1 MKINPEFM
9 RTKTAQILF
18 YSIIITSVLAFGL
31 LSAGTHTA
39 NAQIPT
45 GSIPTVTGTPSG
57 VMATVKAG
65 QNESTV
71 NVRSGPH
78 ALYYPKIGVLMEGQ
92 SVPALGRS
100 SGNDWILIA
109 YAGVPGGQGWVF
121 SKYVDLTPGELP
133 VIQPPASPTPQVTQT
148 IDPTLAA
155 QFIVTSA
162 PTRLPTF
169 TPPPPLAVPTFPATG
184 GSQVLSGVPMGLV
197 ILVLI
202 SVGVLLGIFSFIQR
216 R

>member
-1 MKINPEFM
+1 MKISGLQM
-9 RTKTAQILF
+9 RRRPAQNLL
-18 YSIIITSVLAFGL
+18 YSIIITSLLAFGL
-31 LSAGTHTA
+31 LSAGTNLA

-45 GSIPTVTGTPSG
+45 GSIPTVTGTPLG
-57 VMATVKAG
+57 VMATVKSG
-65 QNESTV
+65 LNEDTV

-100 SGNDWILIA
+100 SGSDWILIS
-109 YAGVPGGQGWVF
+109 YAGVPSGQGWVF
-121 SKYVDLTPGELP
+121 SKYVDLSPGNLP
-133 VIQPPASPTPQVTQT
+133 VVQPPASPTPEVTQT

-155 QFIVTSA
+155 QFIVTAA

-169 TPPPPLAVPTFPATG
+169 TPPPPLTVPTFAT
-184 GSQVLSGVPMGLV
+184 SNSRQVLSGVPMGLV
-197 ILVLI
+197 ILILF
-202 SVGVLLGIFSFIQR
+202 SVGILLGIFSFIQR

>member
-1 MKINPEFM
+1 MKRSSSNSSR
-9 RTKTAQILF
+9 RTVLIIF

-31 LSAGTHTA
+31 LFPGLYEV

-57 VMATVKAG
+57 IMATVKAG
-65 QNESTV
+65 LNETSV

-78 ALYYPKIGVLMEGQ
+78 ALYYPKIGVLLEGQ
-92 SVPALGRS
+92 TVPALGRS
-100 SGNDWILIA
+100 PGGDWILVG

-121 SKYVDLTPGELP
+121 SKYVTLTPGELP
-133 VIQPPASPTPQVTQT
+133 VVQPPVSPTPEITQT

-155 QFIVTSA
+155 QYLVTA
-162 PTRLPTF
+162 VPTRLPTF
-169 TPPPPLAVPTFPATG
+169 TPPAPLNIPTFAPSG
-184 GSQVLSGVPMGLV
+184 GNQVLSSIPMGLV
-197 ILVLI
+197 IVILFSI
-202 SVGVLLGIFSFIQR
+202 GVLLGIFSFIQR

>member
-1 MKINPEFM
+1 MKKHPEFM
-9 RTKTAQILF
+9 RTGIAQILF
-18 YSIIITSVLAFGL
+18 YSIIITIVLAFGL

-65 QNESTV
+65 QNESTI

-78 ALYYPKIGVLMEGQ
+78 ALYYPKIGVLVEGQ

-155 QFIVTSA
+155 QFIITSA

-169 TPPPPLAVPTFPATG
+169 TPPPPLTVPTFPAVG
-184 GSQVLSGVPMGLV
+184 SSQVLSGLPMGLV
-197 ILVLI
+197 ILVLM
-202 SVGVLLGIFSFIQR
+202 SVGILLGIFSFIQR

>member
-1 MKINPEFM
+1 MKKSRVQM
-9 RTKTAQILF
+9 RNRFAQILL
-18 YSIIITSVLAFGL
+18 YSIIITSLLALGL
-31 LSAGTHTA
+31 LTRGTRPV

-45 GSIPTVTGTPSG
+45 GSIATVTGTPLG

-65 QNESTV
+65 LNEATV

-92 SVPALGRS
+92 TVPALGRS
-100 SGNDWILIA
+100 SGSDWILVS
-109 YAGVPGGQGWVF
+109 YAGVPSGQGWVF
-121 SKYVDLTPGELP
+121 SKYVDLSPGNLP
-133 VIQPPASPTPQVTQT
+133 VVQPPSSPTPEVTQT

-155 QFIVTSA
+155 QFIITAA

-169 TPPPPLAVPTFPATG
+169 TPPPPLTVPTFAAS
-184 GSQVLSGVPMGLV
+184 GSGQVLSGVPMGLV
-197 ILVLI
+197 ILVLF
-202 SVGVLLGIFSFIQR
+202 SVGILLGIFSFIQR

>member
-1 MKINPEFM
+1 MKNNLEFK
-9 RTKTAQILF
+9 RAKTAQILF
-18 YSIIITSVLAFGL
+18 YSIIITCILAFGL
-31 LSAGTHTA
+31 LATGTRTA

-133 VIQPPASPTPQVTQT
+133 VIQPPASPTPEVTQT

-155 QFIVTSA
+155 QFIVTAA

-169 TPPPPLAVPTFPATG
+169 TPPPPLTVPTFPASG
-184 GSQVLSGVPMGLV
+184 GTQVLSGVPMGLV
-197 ILVLI
+197 IVVLI

>member
-1 MKINPEFM
+1 M
-9 RTKTAQILF
+9 RKNLAHFVLL
-18 YSIIITSVLAFGL
+18 SIIITVFMALWFLAQNP
-31 LSAGTHTA
+31 SRV

-57 VMATVKAG
+57 VLATVKG
-65 QNESTV
+65 GLGEDTI

-78 ALYYPKIGVLMEGQ
+78 ALYYPKIGVLMVGQ
-92 SVPALGRS
+92 TVPALGRS
-100 SGNDWILIA
+100 SGSDWILIS

-121 SKYVDLTPGELP
+121 SKYIDLTNGELP
-133 VIQPPASPTPQVTQT
+133 VIEPPASPTPEVTQT

-155 QFIVTSA
+155 QFIVTAA

-169 TPPPPLAVPTFPATG
+169 TPAPPLNIPTFEPSS
-184 GSQVLSGVPMGLV
+184 GSRVISSIPMGLV
-197 ILVLI
+197 VVILLSI
-202 SVGVLLGIFSFIQR
+202 GILMGIFSFIQR

>member
-1 MKINPEFM
+1 MKKIPFPR
-9 RTKTAQILF
+9 RTKTARIVF
-18 YSIIITSVLAFGL
+18 YSIIITSILAFGL
-31 LSAGTHTA
+31 LSAGIHSA
-39 NAQIPT
+39 SAQIPT

-65 QNESTV
+65 QNEATI

-78 ALYYPKIGVLMEGQ
+78 ALYYPKIGVLVEGQ

-109 YAGVPGGQGWVF
+109 YAGVSGGQGWVF

-133 VIQPPASPTPQVTQT
+133 VVQPPVSPTPEVTQT

-155 QFIVTSA
+155 QFIVTAA

-169 TPPPPLAVPTFPATG
+169 TPPPPLTVPTFPASG

-197 ILVLI
+197 IMGLI

>member
-1 MKINPEFM
+1 MKNNPEFM

-31 LSAGTHTA
+31 LSAGTHAA

-169 TPPPPLAVPTFPATG
+169 TPPPPLTVPTFPAAG
-184 GSQVLSGVPMGLV
+184 GSRVLSGVPMGLV

>member
-1 MKINPEFM
+1 MRKNPLTR
-9 RTKTAQILF
+9 RTKTAQIVF
-18 YSIIITSVLAFGL
+18 YSIIITSILAFGL
-31 LSAGTHTA
+31 LSVGTHPA
-39 NAQIPT
+39 SAQIPT

-65 QNESTV
+65 QNEATI

-78 ALYYPKIGVLMEGQ
+78 ALYYPKIGVLVEGQ

-109 YAGVPGGQGWVF
+109 YAGVSGGQGWVF

-133 VIQPPASPTPQVTQT
+133 VIQPPVSPTPEVTQT

-169 TPPPPLAVPTFPATG
+169 TPPPPLTVPTFPASG

-197 ILVLI
+197 IMALI
-202 SVGVLLGIFSFIQR
+202 SIGVLLGIFSFIQR

>member
-1 MKINPEFM
+1 MKNMLPFK
-9 RTKTAQILF
+9 RTKTAQIVF
-18 YSIIITSVLAFGL
+18 YSIIITSIVAFGL
-31 LSAGTHTA
+31 LSIGTRTA
-39 NAQIPT
+39 SAQIPT

-65 QNESTV
+65 LNEATI

-92 SVPALGRS
+92 TVPALGRS
-100 SGNDWILIA
+100 SGNDWILVA
-109 YAGVPGGQGWVF
+109 YAGVSSGQGWVF
-121 SKYVDLTPGELP
+121 SKYVDLSPGELP
-133 VIQPPASPTPQVTQT
+133 VIQPPSSPTPEVTQT

-155 QFIVTSA
+155 QFIVTAA

-169 TPPPPLAVPTFPATG
+169 TPPPPLTVPTFPATG
-184 GSQVLSGVPMGLV
+184 GSQVLSGMPMGLV
-197 ILVLI
+197 IVALF
-202 SVGVLLGIFSFIQR
+202 SVGILLGIFSIIQR

>member
-1 MKINPEFM
+1 M
-9 RTKTAQILF
+9 RSRKAQIVI
-18 YSIIITSVLAFGL
+18 YSIMLTIILE
-31 LSAGTHTA
+31 AGFLFQIPTEV

-65 QNESTV
+65 MGEDYV
-71 NVRSGPH
+71 NIRSGPH
-78 ALYYPKIGVLMEGQ
+78 ALYYDKIGVMMVGQ
-92 SVPALGRS
+92 SAPALGRS
-100 SGNDWILIA
+100 PGGDWILIS
-109 YAGVPGGQGWVF
+109 YPGVPGNQGWVF

-133 VIQPPASPTPQVTQT
+133 VVQPPVSPTPEVTQT

-155 QFIVTSA
+155 QFIVTAA

-169 TPPPPLAVPTFPATG
+169 TPAPPLTIPTFETAG
-184 GSQVLSGVPMGLV
+184 AGRAAGGVPMGLI
-197 ILVLI
+197 ILVVF
-202 SVGVLLGIFSFIQR
+202 SVGILMSVFSFFQR

>member
-1 MKINPEFM
+1 MKKLAITR
-9 RTKTAQILF
+9 RTSTAQIVF

-31 LSAGTHTA
+31 LSAGLHPA
-39 NAQIPT
+39 SAQIPT

-65 QNESTV
+65 LNEATI

-100 SGNDWILIA
+100 SGNDWILVA
-109 YAGVPGGQGWVF
+109 YAGVSSGQGWVF
-121 SKYVDLTPGELP
+121 SKYVDLSPGELS
-133 VIQPPASPTPQVTQT
+133 VVEPPASPTPQVTQT

-155 QFIVTSA
+155 QFIVTAA

-169 TPPPPLAVPTFPATG
+169 TPPPPLTVPTFPASG

-197 ILVLI
+197 IMVLI

>member
-1 MKINPEFM
+1 MKNYPEFM

-31 LSAGTHTA
+31 LSAGTHAA

-169 TPPPPLAVPTFPATG
+169 TPPPPLTVPTFPAAG
-184 GSQVLSGVPMGLV
+184 GSRVLSGVPMGLV